1 MSKLIIHFVGKEKET
16 ISYQDDD
23 RLEDKLKDSIKD
35 KGLKPSDF
43 NFYYRGSLINY
54 SNNIKIKDTI
64 FGGEDS
70 KEEYNIFAVCLLS
83 PPKKK
88 KKATKKEEKEYDQ
101 VTEDKNE
108 IKDDT
113 EKKDEIKTEKTEE
126 TSSIRRKK
134 NRFYY
139 NDIICPICETT
150 AIIDKYKYKSEDK
163 DNYKDKGKD
172 ISLFKVLNCENFH
185 FVDKIN
191 YYKFDDFVYNYDIE
205 KKLEELKEKLKKE
218 EYGGDEEKKSKIKE
232 KIEEFE
238 KYKNKFKKKYKCDLC
253 NMSTIEITPGND
265 GTFDDRLFLCSC
277 GAQACVECAKVHKE
291 SAEPNVKEENSKH
304 KLINFEDKNYYC
316 LEHMEKFTFYCMDC
330 NANKCDKCKANHDPL
345 KHETIDLSTIKPK
358 REYIQD
364 KEKKVNDHKESLLK
378 FIENTRILFDNIIN
392 TIENYL
398 NSYIMVENGLI
409 RRYKNCFSNYQ
420 LFRNLKNKKLFKN
433 DMFNKLKD
441 FESENDTS
449 KKFKILFND
458 IYEPIIEA
466 SKIKEEPKKPK
477 TTINTNN
484 EFEIEYT
491 IPKDPIT
498 KKPIRKIKLFDPA
511 FVQNNKGISMET
523 TEILKDGKNGKPEKR
538 ELDTYYKHSNDNLKI
553 LKVILKEDKGIKITD
568 MSYMFNNIK
577 NFEVKNYEKW
587 NIINIVS
594 MERMYQLS
602 DIKDIK
608 FLQKFGLKNP
618 QNLEN
623 MSGMFCKCKELKGE
637 INMKEYWPKNSQI
650 NIKNLSMLF
659 NGCINL
665 TKITFPNWRTPE
677 LLDISYLFSRCEKLT
692 EAHSLDRIR
701 SPTVKYMCGVFNQC
715 KKLTKITAK
724 GFDCT
729 NVEDMSI
736 MFQGCEN
743 LNSNDYITYSNETKN
758 LKDIRGMFSG
768 CKNWINIYHGITSTD
783 NIVYMGKLFNGCEK
797 LNEITELGKNSK
809 PRNIMKN
816 VINAKEMFAGCP
828 KSLKKPSWIN
838 NMKFPKKL
846 VSDFNSIL
854 DKSPFDDKKSITR
867 AWEANAIGENQNEIK
882 V

>member
-101 VTEDKNE
+101 VTEVKNE

-113 EKKDEIKTEKTEE
+113 EKKDEIKSEKTEE

-134 NRFYY
+134 NRLYY
-139 NDIICPICETT
+139 NDIICPKCETT
-150 AIIDKYKYKSEDK
+150 AIIDKYK
-163 DNYKDKGKD
+163 NNNN

-185 FVDKIN
+185 FLDEIK
-191 YYKFDDFVYNYDIE
+191 YDKFDDFVVDYDKDEKDNYW
-205 KKLEELKEKLKKE
+205 
-218 EYGGDEEKKSKIKE
+218 
-232 KIEEFE
+232 
-238 KYKNKFKKKYKCDLC
+238 KKYKCDTC
-253 NMSTIEITPGND
+253 NTILKNITPGGPHN
-265 GTFDDRLFLCSC
+265 GELFLCKC
-277 GAQACVECAKVHKE
+277 GAYVCNNCYEYHKN
-291 SAEPNVKEENSKH
+291 SDVVKEEDFDKLREGTLNEEETKKILDMIKESEKNCEH

-330 NANKCDKCKANHDPL
+330 NANKCDKCKQAHEPL

-358 REYIQD
+358 REYIQN
-364 KEKKVNDHKESLLK
+364 KEKEVNDHKESLLK

-420 LFRNLKNKKLFKN
+420 LFRNLKNKKLFEN
-433 DMFNKLKD
+433 DMFDKLQKL
-441 FESENDTS
+441 ESENDTS
-449 KKFKILFND
+449 EKIKTLIND
-458 IYEPIIEA
+458 IYEPIIKA
-466 SKIKEEPKKPK
+466 SKIKEEPKKPQ

-484 EFEIEYT
+484 EFEIVYT
-491 IPKDPIT
+491 IPLDPIT

-511 FVQNNKGISMET
+511 FVQNNKGILSMET

-538 ELDTYYKHSNDNLKI
+538 ELDTYYKNSKDNLKI
-553 LKVILKEDKGIKITD
+553 LKVILKEGEGKKITD

-623 MSGMFCKCKELKGE
+623 MSGMFCKCKELKGD

-665 TKITFPNWRTPE
+665 TKITFPNWRTPK
-677 LLDISYLFSRCEKLT
+677 LLDISYLFSRCKNLT

-701 SPTVKYMCGVFNQC
+701 SSTVKNMCGVFNQC
-715 KKLTKITAK
+715 KKLTKITAE

-743 LNSNDYITYSNETKN
+743 LNSNDYITNGNETKN

-768 CKNWINIYHGITSTD
+768 CKNWINIYHRITSTD

-816 VINAKEMFAGCP
+816 VINAKEMFAGCT

>member
-113 EKKDEIKTEKTEE
+113 EKKDEIKSEKTEE

-134 NRFYY
+134 NRLYY
-139 NDIICPICETT
+139 NDIICPKCETT
-150 AIIDKYKYKSEDK
+150 AIIDKYKYNNK
-163 DNYKDKGKD
+163 

-185 FVDKIN
+185 FLDEIK
-191 YYKFDDFVYNYDIE
+191 YDKFDDFVVDYD
-205 KKLEELKEKLKKE
+205 K
-218 EYGGDEEKKSKIKE
+218 DEEDKE
-232 KIEEFE
+232 
-238 KYKNKFKKKYKCDLC
+238 YWKKYKCDIC
-253 NMSTIEITPGND
+253 NIILKKITPGGPHN
-265 GTFDDRLFLCSC
+265 GELFLCKC
-277 GAQACVECAKVHKE
+277 GAYVCDNCYEDHEISDSVKKE
-291 SAEPNVKEENSKH
+291 DFDGLREGTLNEEETKKILGMIEERKKNCKH

-330 NANKCDKCKANHDPL
+330 NANKCHKCKQAHEPL

-358 REYIQD
+358 REYIQN
-364 KEKKVNDHKESLLK
+364 KEKEVNDHKESLLK

-420 LFRNLKNKKLFKN
+420 LFRNLKNKKLFEN
-433 DMFNKLKD
+433 DMFDKLQKL
-441 FESENDTS
+441 ESENDTS
-449 KKFKILFND
+449 EKIKTLIND
-458 IYEPIIEA
+458 IYEPIIKA
-466 SKIKEEPKKPK
+466 SKIKEEPKKPQ

-484 EFEIEYT
+484 EFEIVYT
-491 IPKDPIT
+491 IPLDPIT

-511 FVQNNKGISMET
+511 FVQNNKGILSMET

-538 ELDTYYKHSNDNLKI
+538 ELDTYYKNSKDNLKI
-553 LKVILKEDKGIKITD
+553 LKVILKEGEGKKITD

-623 MSGMFCKCKELKGE
+623 MSGMFCKCKELKGD

-665 TKITFPNWRTPE
+665 TKITFPNWRTPK
-677 LLDISYLFSRCEKLT
+677 LLDISYLFSRCKNLT

-701 SPTVKYMCGVFNQC
+701 SSTVKNMCGVFNQC
-715 KKLTKITAK
+715 KKLTKITAE

-743 LNSNDYITYSNETKN
+743 LNSNDYITNGNETKN

-768 CKNWINIYHGITSTD
+768 CKNWINIYHRITSTD

-809 PRNIMKN
+809 PKNIMKN

-882 V
+882 G

>member
-101 VTEDKNE
+101 VTEVKNE

-113 EKKDEIKTEKTEE
+113 EKKDEIKSEKTEE

-134 NRFYY
+134 NRLYY
-139 NDIICPICETT
+139 NDIICPKCETT
-150 AIIDKYKYKSEDK
+150 AIIDKYK
-163 DNYKDKGKD
+163 NNNN

-185 FVDKIN
+185 FLDEIK
-191 YYKFDDFVYNYDIE
+191 YDKFDYFVVDYDKDEKDNYW
-205 KKLEELKEKLKKE
+205 
-218 EYGGDEEKKSKIKE
+218 
-232 KIEEFE
+232 
-238 KYKNKFKKKYKCDLC
+238 KKYKCDTC
-253 NMSTIEITPGND
+253 NTILKNITPGGPHN
-265 GTFDDRLFLCSC
+265 GELFLCKC
-277 GAQACVECAKVHKE
+277 GAYVCNNCYEYHKN
-291 SAEPNVKEENSKH
+291 SYVVKEEDFDKLREGTLNEEETKKILDMIKESEKNCEH

-330 NANKCDKCKANHDPL
+330 NANKCDKCKQAHEPL

-358 REYIQD
+358 REYIQN
-364 KEKKVNDHKESLLK
+364 KEKEVNDHKESLLK

-420 LFRNLKNKKLFKN
+420 LFRNLKNKKLFEN
-433 DMFNKLKD
+433 DMFDKLQKL
-441 FESENDTS
+441 ESENDTS
-449 KKFKILFND
+449 EKIKTLIND
-458 IYEPIIEA
+458 IYEPIIKA
-466 SKIKEEPKKPK
+466 SKIKEEPKKPQ

-484 EFEIEYT
+484 EFEIVYT
-491 IPKDPIT
+491 IPLDPIT

-511 FVQNNKGISMET
+511 FVQNNKGILSMET

-538 ELDTYYKHSNDNLKI
+538 ELDTYYKNSKDNLKI
-553 LKVILKEDKGIKITD
+553 LKVILKEGEGKKITD

-623 MSGMFCKCKELKGE
+623 MSGMFCKCKELKGD
-637 INMKEYWPKNSQI
+637 INMKEYWPKNSET

-665 TKITFPNWRTPE
+665 TKITFPNWRTPK
-677 LLDISYLFSRCEKLT
+677 LLDISYLFSRCKNLT

-701 SPTVKYMCGVFNQC
+701 SSTVKNMCGVFNQC
-715 KKLTKITAK
+715 KKLTKITAE

-743 LNSNDYITYSNETKN
+743 LNSNDYITNGNETKN

-768 CKNWINIYHGITSTD
+768 CKNWINIYHRITSTD

-816 VINAKEMFAGCP
+816 VINAKEMFAGCT

>member
-113 EKKDEIKTEKTEE
+113 EKKDEIKSGKTEE

-134 NRFYY
+134 NRLYY
-139 NDIICPICETT
+139 NDIICPKCETT
-150 AIIDKYKYKSEDK
+150 AIIDKYK
-163 DNYKDKGKD
+163 NNNN

-185 FVDKIN
+185 FLDEIK
-191 YYKFDDFVYNYDIE
+191 YDKFDDFVVDYDKDENDNYW
-205 KKLEELKEKLKKE
+205 
-218 EYGGDEEKKSKIKE
+218 
-232 KIEEFE
+232 
-238 KYKNKFKKKYKCDLC
+238 KKYKCDTC
-253 NMSTIEITPGND
+253 NTILKNITPGGPHN
-265 GTFDDRLFLCSC
+265 GELFLCKC
-277 GAQACVECAKVHKE
+277 GAYVCNNCYEYHKN
-291 SAEPNVKEENSKH
+291 SDVVKEEDFDKLREGTLNEEETKKILDMIKESKKNDKH
-304 KLINFEDKNYYC
+304 ELINFEDKNYYC

-330 NANKCDKCKANHDPL
+330 NANKCDKCKQAHEPL

-358 REYIQD
+358 REYIQN
-364 KEKKVNDHKESLLK
+364 KEKEVNDHKESLLK

-420 LFRNLKNKKLFKN
+420 LFRNLKNKKLFEN
-433 DMFNKLKD
+433 DMFDKLQKL
-441 FESENDTS
+441 ESENDTS
-449 KKFKILFND
+449 EKIKTLIND
-458 IYEPIIEA
+458 IYEPIIKA
-466 SKIKEEPKKPK
+466 SKIKEEPKKPQ

-484 EFEIEYT
+484 EFEIVYT
-491 IPKDPIT
+491 IPLDPIT

-511 FVQNNKGISMET
+511 FVQNNKGILSMET

-538 ELDTYYKHSNDNLKI
+538 ELDTYYKNSKDNLKI
-553 LKVILKEDKGIKITD
+553 LKVILKEGEGKKITD

-623 MSGMFCKCKELKGE
+623 MSGMFCKCKELKGD

-665 TKITFPNWRTPE
+665 TKITFPNWRTPK
-677 LLDISYLFSRCEKLT
+677 LLDISYLFSRCKNLT

-701 SPTVKYMCGVFNQC
+701 SSTVKNMCGVFNQC
-715 KKLTKITAK
+715 KKLTKITAE

-743 LNSNDYITYSNETKN
+743 LNSNDYITNGNETKN

-768 CKNWINIYHGITSTD
+768 CKNWINIYHRITSTD

-816 VINAKEMFAGCP
+816 VINAKEMFAGCT

>member
-1 MSKLIIHFVGKEKET
+1 MSKLIIHFVGKEKEA

-108 IKDDT
+108 IKDNT
-113 EKKDEIKTEKTEE
+113 EKKDEIKSGKTEE

-134 NRFYY
+134 NRLYY
-139 NDIICPICETT
+139 NDIICPKCETT
-150 AIIDKYKYKSEDK
+150 AIIDKYK
-163 DNYKDKGKD
+163 NNNN

-185 FVDKIN
+185 FLDEIK
-191 YYKFDDFVYNYDIE
+191 YDKFDDFVVDYDKDENDNYW
-205 KKLEELKEKLKKE
+205 
-218 EYGGDEEKKSKIKE
+218 
-232 KIEEFE
+232 
-238 KYKNKFKKKYKCDLC
+238 KKYKCDTC
-253 NMSTIEITPGND
+253 NTILKNITPGGPHN
-265 GTFDDRLFLCSC
+265 GELFLCKC
-277 GAQACVECAKVHKE
+277 GAYVCNNCYEYHKN
-291 SAEPNVKEENSKH
+291 SDVVKEEDFDKLREGTLNEEETKKILDMIKESKKNDKH
-304 KLINFEDKNYYC
+304 ELINFEDKNYYC

-330 NANKCDKCKANHDPL
+330 NANKCDKCKQAHEPL

-358 REYIQD
+358 REYIQN
-364 KEKKVNDHKESLLK
+364 KEKEVNDHKESLLK

-420 LFRNLKNKKLFKN
+420 LFRNLKNKKLFEN
-433 DMFNKLKD
+433 DMFDKLQKL
-441 FESENDTS
+441 ESENDTS
-449 KKFKILFND
+449 KKIKTLIND
-458 IYEPIIEA
+458 IYKPIIDA

-477 TTINTNN
+477 TTNNTNN
-484 EFEIEYT
+484 KFEIEYT

-511 FVQNNKGISMET
+511 FVQNNKEILSMET
-523 TEILKDGKNGKPEKR
+523 TEILKDDKNGKKEEAR
-538 ELDTYYKHSNDNLKI
+538 ELDTYYKHSNDNLKK
-553 LKVILKEDKGIKITD
+553 LKVILKEKKGKITD

-577 NFEVKNYEKW
+577 NFEVKNYEEW
-587 NIINIVS
+587 NISNIVS

-623 MSGMFCKCKELKGE
+623 MSGMFCKCKELKGD
-637 INMKEYWPKNSQI
+637 INMEEYWPKNSEI

-665 TKITFPNWRTPE
+665 TKITFPNNWRTPK
-677 LLDISYLFSRCEKLT
+677 LLDISYLFSRCENLT

-715 KKLTKITAK
+715 KKLTKITKK

-743 LNSNDYITYSNETKN
+743 LNSNDYITSNETKN

-816 VINAKEMFAGCP
+816 VINAKEMFAGCT

-882 V
+882 G